1 MRRTRS
7 WSRERGTQ
15 IAEMAVVLPLLV
27 FLTLVVVEGA
37 AFVRVHQVL
46 NNAAREGARLASAPE
61 NQNQG
66 TTTTTEITN
75 VVRQYA
81 FDNGAIT
88 SLNDPNLTV
97 SINQNRTI
105 TTGSGVNMLASR
117 VTVTYPYQLKYLPNL
132 PFFNVQSPINLQGSA
147 EFLNL
152 Y

>member
-46 NNAAREGARLASAPE
+46 NNAAREGARLSVILE
-61 NQNQG
+61 NRG
-66 TTTTTEITN
+66 ATAEITN

-81 FDNGAIT
+81 LDNGATT

-97 SINQNRTI
+97 TIDQGRTI
-105 TTGSGVNMLASR
+105 TTGSGVNINASR
-117 VTVTYPYQLKYLPNL
+117 VTVTYPYQLRSEERRVGKECRL
-132 PFFNVQSPINLQGSA
+132 
-147 EFLNL
+147 
-152 Y
+152 

>member
-46 NNAAREGARLASAPE
+46 NNAAREGARLSAQPE
-61 NQNQG
+61 NEG
-66 TTTTTEITN
+66 ATTEIAN

-81 FDNGAIT
+81 FDNGAT
-88 SLNDPNLTV
+88 ASLNDPNLTV
-97 SINQNRTI
+97 TINQNLTI
-105 TTGSGVNMLASR
+105 PTGSGVSIQASR
-117 VTVTYPYQLKYLPNL
+117 VTVTYPYQLKYLPNV
-132 PFFNVQSPINLQGSA
+132 PFFSVQSSINLQGSA
-147 EFLNL
+147 EFRNF

>member
-46 NNAAREGARLASAPE
+46 NNAAREGARLSVLLE
-61 NQNQG
+61 NKG
-66 TTTTTEITN
+66 ATAEIAN

-81 FDNGAIT
+81 LDNGATT

-97 SINQNRTI
+97 TIDQSRTI
-105 TTGSGVNMLASR
+105 TTCSGVNINASR
-117 VTVTYPYQLKYLPNL
+117 VTVTYPYQLKYLPNV
-132 PFFNVQSPINLQGSA
+132 PFFSVTSTINLQGSA
-147 EFLNL
+147 EFRNFPF
-152 Y
+152 